1 MTAPPQGLAARATG
15 PGQDDVAAPLTVVT
29 VGTSLTSR
37 GGWQEALERQ
47 LSVRLMRPVFVQ
59 IVARAGETSLWG
71 CANLEA
77 VVALKPDVVL
87 VEFAANDAALQRR
100 LSLGR
105 SLVAMRTI
113 LERLLSCTPR
123 PRVVVMAMNPVSGLR
138 GLVRPRLTTYIAA
151 HRDLAWALGAEFLDH
166 RPAWNRLGRAAR
178 ARAIPDGL
186 HPIPAEAAAIMV
198 PALVE
203 HLGRSQDTP

>member
-15 PGQDDVAAPLTVVT
+15 TDPDDVAAPLTVVT

-47 LSVRLMRPVFVQ
+47 LSVRLVRPVSVR

-87 VEFAANDAALQRR
+87 VEFATNDAALQRR

-105 SLVAMRTI
+105 SLAAMRTI
-113 LERLLSCTPR
+113 LERLLSLTPR

-138 GLVRPRLTTYIAA
+138 GLVRPRLKAYTAA
-151 HRDLAWALGAEFLDH
+151 HRDLARALGAEFLDH
-166 RPAWNRLGRAAR
+166 RPAWHRLGRAAR

-186 HPIPAEAAAIMV
+186 HPMAAEAAAIMV

-203 HLGRSQDTP
+203 HLGRPQDAH